1 MVLRDDYHL
10 IDQLEHAHKYA
21 LLYAKHAARYEAVVS
36 GLRAKA
42 VLDVYSDPN
51 WSRADAATH
60 KRTNELVVSLIG
72 LQREKSKPST
82 IEIIAS
88 NNPSQKL
95 EVKDQTAES

>member
-1 MVLRDDYHL
+1 
-10 IDQLEHAHKYA
+10 
-21 LLYAKHAARYEAVVS
+21 LLYSKHAARYEGVIN

-51 WSRADAATH
+51 WSRADAGTH

-82 IEIIAS
+82 IEVIAG